1 VKSTQLSKKVYDE
14 IKDLK
19 AEQISGP
26 ITTSGGII
34 ILKVSEIKDVMNEE
48 LDKDLE
54 FSNMIKIEKNRQLT
68 EFSIIHYRK
77 VERNSYVKKI

>member
-1 VKSTQLSKKVYDE
+1 MRV
-14 IKDLK
+14 IKQK
-19 AEQISGP
+19 AEQISGH